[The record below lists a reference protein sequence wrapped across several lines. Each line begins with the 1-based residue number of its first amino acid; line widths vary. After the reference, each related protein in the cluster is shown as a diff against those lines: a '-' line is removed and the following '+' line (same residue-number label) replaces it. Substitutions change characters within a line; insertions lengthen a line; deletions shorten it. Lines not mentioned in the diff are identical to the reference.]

1 MVKAKMLWLLKKCSE
16 TLQTKKPR
24 FTYPAEEQKQS
35 AMEKWS
41 LLGSTALV
49 TGGTKGIGR
58 GIVEEMG
65 GLGAAIH
72 TCSRSQ
78 SDLDAS
84 LQQWRSAGL
93 KVTGST
99 CDVSSPADREKLMEE
114 VKSTFDGKLN
124 ILVCNAGTG
133 VVKPA
138 VEQTAEDYKLVMST
152 NLDSAFHLSQLAHPL
167 LKASGNGSIVFISS
181 IGASIAVDGLS
192 VYCASKGAVNQLTR
206 SLACEWPR
214 DNIRTNCVA
223 PGSIKTPLLEYAMD
237 DESLAMRRRR
247 IPAGRIGEPEE
258 VAALVAFLCMPGAR
272 YINGQVICAD
282 GGRTI
287 NGNI

>member
-1 MVKAKMLWLLKKCSE
+1 
-16 TLQTKKPR
+16 
-24 FTYPAEEQKQS
+24 
-35 AMEKWS
+35 MEKWS

-72 TCSRSQ
+72 TCSRNQ

-84 LQQWRSAGL
+84 LQQWRSAGF

-124 ILVCNAGTG
+124 ILVCNAGAG

-152 NLDSAFHLSQLAHPL
+152 NLESAFHLSQLAHPL
-167 LKASGNGSIVFISS
+167 LKASGNGSIVLISS
-181 IGASIAVDGLS
+181 IGALIAVDGLS

-206 SLACEWPR
+206 SLACEWAR

-223 PGSIKTPLLEYAMD
+223 PGSIKTPLLEHALN
-237 DESLAMRRRR
+237 DESLAMGRLR
-247 IPAGRIGEPEE
+247 IPAGRIGEPVE

-282 GGRTI
+282 GGITI

>member
-1 MVKAKMLWLLKKCSE
+1 
-16 TLQTKKPR
+16 
-24 FTYPAEEQKQS
+24 
-35 AMEKWS
+35 MEKWS

-58 GIVEEMG
+58 GIVEELG
-65 GLGAAIH
+65 QLGAVVH
-72 TCSRSQ
+72 TCSRTQ
-78 SDLDAS
+78 SDLDKS
-84 LQQWRSAGL
+84 LQQWRAAGL
-93 KVTGST
+93 KVSGSV
-99 CDVSSPADREKLMEE
+99 CDVSSPADRAKLIEE
-114 VKSTFDGKLN
+114 VKSAFDGKLN

-138 VEQTAEDYKLVMST
+138 VEQTAEDYKFVMNV
-152 NLDSAFHLSQLAHPL
+152 NLESGFYLSQLAHPL

-181 IGASIAVDGLS
+181 VVGFMAVDGLS
-192 VYCASKGAVNQLTR
+192 VYGATKGAMNQLTR

-223 PGSIKTPLLEYAMD
+223 PGTIKTPMIEHALQDETFVAM
-237 DESLAMRRRR
+237 ETHR

-282 GGRTI
+282 GGRTV
-287 NGNI
+287 NGNF